1 MGCNPLELEEPGSV
15 EEFVVV
21 VVGNVVAVLKGI
33 PVVITVTI
41 METYPACAE
50 IVKLIYLPD
59 VLHCTS
65 AGFGVHWPVLLQVIL
80 MGSERN
86 SPSSHWKVTVAPSV
100 VLDTELTTPLE
111 GNSGWPQ
118 STSKPIME
126 NHNKCWPRS
135 CTLLTCAVMEC
146 WIR

>member
-1 MGCNPLELEEPGSV
+1 MDADEVVLAHVDTVLSAVSVVTTELQDYDNNISILSSY
-15 EEFVVV
+15 
-21 VVGNVVAVLKGI
+21 NI
-33 PVVITVTI
+33 
-41 METYPACAE
+41 
-50 IVKLIYLPD
+50 PD
-59 VLHCTS
+59 VLHFT
-65 AGFGVHWPVLLQVIL
+65 FHKPVLLQVL
-80 MGSERN
+80 VMGFEWN

-100 VLDTELTTPLE
+100 VLDTALKTPLE

-126 NHNKCWPRS
+126 NHNKCWPHS

>member
-1 MGCNPLELEEPGSV
+1 MDAGEVVLAYVDTVLSAVSVVTTELT
-15 EEFVVV
+15 FYDNKH
-21 VVGNVVAVLKGI
+21 GNISI
-33 PVVITVTI
+33 PSSYNI
-41 METYPACAE
+41 
-50 IVKLIYLPD
+50 PD
-59 VLHCTS
+59 VLHCT
-65 AGFGVHWPVLLQVIL
+65 AEGFSVHWPVLLQVL
-80 MGSERN
+80 VMGSERN

-100 VLDTELTTPLE
+100 VLDTALTTPLE

-126 NHNKCWPRS
+126 NHNKFWPRS

>member
-1 MGCNPLELEEPGSV
+1 M
-15 EEFVVV
+15 VVV
-21 VVGNVVAVLKGI
+21 VVNVVAVVKVS
-33 PVVITVTI
+33 VVITVG
-41 METYPACAE
+41 
-50 IVKLIYLPD
+50 

-65 AGFGVHWPVLLQVIL
+65 AGFGVHWPVLLQVL
-80 MGSERN
+80 MESEGN

-100 VLDTELTTPLE
+100 VLDTALTTLLE

-118 STSKPIME
+118 STRKQIME

>member
-1 MGCNPLELEEPGSV
+1 MSYLAAFRNGPWDVCNSLELEEPGPE

-33 PVVITVTI
+33 PVVITVG
-41 METYPACAE
+41 
-50 IVKLIYLPD
+50 V
-59 VLHCTS
+59 VHCTS
-65 AGFGVHWPVLLQVIL
+65 AGFGVHWPVLLQVL
-80 MGSERN
+80 VMGSEGN

-100 VLDTELTTPLE
+100 VLDTALTTTLE

>member
-1 MGCNPLELEEPGSV
+1 MDAEEVVLAYVDTVLSAVSVVTTELQV
-15 EEFVVV
+15 YDNKH
-21 VVGNVVAVLKGI
+21 GNISI
-33 PVVITVTI
+33 PSSYNT
-41 METYPACAE
+41 
-50 IVKLIYLPD
+50 PD
-59 VLHCTS
+59 VLHFT
-65 AGFGVHWPVLLQVIL
+65 VHWPVLLHVL
-80 MGSERN
+80 VMGSEGN

-100 VLDTELTTPLE
+100 VLDTALTTPLE

-118 STSKPIME
+118 STRKPIME

>member
-1 MGCNPLELEEPGSV
+1 MDTEEVVPAYVDTVLSAVSV
-15 EEFVVV
+15 VTTGLQDYDNKH
-21 VVGNVVAVLKGI
+21 GNI
-33 PVVITVTI
+33 SISSSYNI
-41 METYPACAE
+41 
-50 IVKLIYLPD
+50 PD
-59 VLHCTS
+59 VLHFT
-65 AGFGVHWPVLLQVIL
+65 FHWPVLLQVL
-80 MGSERN
+80 VMGFEWN

-118 STSKPIME
+118 STRKPIME

-135 CTLLTCAVMEC
+135 CTLLTCAVMEY